1 MQNKKCGY
9 VALLGRPNAGKS
21 TLMNAC
27 LGTKLAVVSAKPQTT
42 RNRILGICP
51 IDDTQ
56 VLFLDTPGIHK
67 TNGLPKLNVKMTSAA
82 WAVVADANLV
92 CYLVDAIE
100 GWTEEDSVF
109 FKKLLALAAVP
120 VVVVAT
126 KSDKTKAD
134 VVDVNVQGMSEKI
147 ALCRTEVNEQLAT
160 ETVAGEKTKA
170 VTLFSN
176 TPYVLS
182 AKRPEEVQKFR
193 LFLASHMPTSPWLF
207 DADDLTDR
215 PQQFVCGEL
224 IREQL
229 FRQLGQELP
238 YSAAVKVER
247 FENRGRLAVIQA
259 SVIVHKD
266 NHKAMVIGARGAR
279 IKAIGQAAR
288 MFFEKHLERQVHLEL
303 FVKVQS
309 NWIDSDSLLAEYAGL
324 DKMEE

>member
-1 MQNKKCGY
+1 
-9 VALLGRPNAGKS
+9 
-21 TLMNAC
+21 
-27 LGTKLAVVSAKPQTT
+27 
-42 RNRILGICP
+42 
-51 IDDTQ
+51 
-56 VLFLDTPGIHK
+56 
-67 TNGLPKLNVKMTSAA
+67 MTSTA
-82 WAVVADANLV
+82 WSVVADANLV
-92 CYLVDAIE
+92 CYLVDASE
-100 GWTEEDSVF
+100 GWIDEDTVF
-109 FKKLLALAAVP
+109 FKKLLALSAAP

-126 KSDKTKAD
+126 KSDKLKAEIIDSNVQAMTQQVELCRDEVSKQLSTESAD
-134 VVDVNVQGMSEKI
+134 VAQ
-147 ALCRTEVNEQLAT
+147 ARTPSLLTSAP
-160 ETVAGEKTKA
+160 
-170 VTLFSN
+170 L
-176 TPYVLS
+176 LIS
-182 AKRPEEVQKFR
+182 AKRPQEVQKFR
-193 LFLASHMPTSPWLF
+193 DFLASQMPAGPWLF

-266 NHKAMVIGARGAR
+266 NHKAMVIGARGTR

-288 MFFEKHLERQVHLEL
+288 LSLEKHLDRQVHLEL
-303 FVKVQS
+303 FVKVQA